1 MVRPPH
7 RGGSMTIKYRLKE
20 LLARGFIEGGQRLG
34 VLEDP
39 RLFPVFEQ
47 RGYHITPNHFYQPI
61 PDTGSL
67 PDSLWE
73 EPSELVGVDLREA
86 EQLELLERLSGK
98 YRSEYE
104 ALPRTP
110 TAVPHEF
117 YLRNDAFG
125 TVDAEILYCL
135 VRELA
140 PKRLFEI
147 GSGFSTRLSAQA
159 CRVNAER
166 GGSACE
172 LVAFEPY
179 PSEVL
184 RAGFPGLTRLEPVK
198 AQDIPRSE
206 FARLEA
212 GDILF
217 IDSSHVL
224 KVGSDVQVEI
234 LEILPRLKPGV
245 VVHFHDIFL
254 PAEYPKAWIQE
265 HHRFWTEQY
274 ALQAFLTFND
284 RFEVLWGGSFM
295 HLKHPDRL
303 REAFSSYRD
312 STSWP
317 GSFWIRRVR

>member
-1 MVRPPH
+1 M
-7 RGGSMTIKYRLKE
+7 SIKYRLKE
-20 LLARGFIEGGQRLG
+20 LWARGFLEGGRQLG

-39 RLFPVFEQ
+39 RFFPFFEQ

-67 PDSLWE
+67 PAALWE
-73 EPSELVGVDLREA
+73 KPSELVGVELREA
-86 EQLELLERLSGK
+86 EQLALLERFAGK
-98 YRSEYE
+98 YRAEYE
-104 ALPRTP
+104 ALPRGP
-110 TAVPHEF
+110 TSVPHAF

-125 TVDAEILYCL
+125 SVDAEILYCM
-135 VRELA
+135 VREYA
-140 PKRLFEI
+140 PRRLFEI

-166 GGSACE
+166 LGVECE

-198 AQDIPRSE
+198 AQDIPLTE
-206 FARLEA
+206 FSRLEA
-212 GDILF
+212 NDILF

-254 PAEYPKAWIQE
+254 PAEYPKPWILE
-265 HHRFWTEQY
+265 HRRFWTEQY

-295 HLKHPDRL
+295 HLKHAGRL
-303 REAFSSYRD
+303 REAFTSYQE
-312 STSWP
+312 SASWP

>member
-1 MVRPPH
+1 MP
-7 RGGSMTIKYRLKE
+7 G
-20 LLARGFIEGGQRLG
+20 
-34 VLEDP
+34 
-39 RLFPVFEQ
+39 
-47 RGYHITPNHFYQPI
+47 
-61 PDTGSL
+61 
-67 PDSLWE
+67 
-73 EPSELVGVDLREA
+73 
-86 EQLELLERLSGK
+86 
-98 YRSEYE
+98 
-104 ALPRTP
+104 
-110 TAVPHEF
+110 
-117 YLRNDAFG
+117 
-125 TVDAEILYCL
+125 
-135 VRELA
+135 
-140 PKRLFEI
+140 
-147 GSGFSTRLSAQA
+147 
-159 CRVNAER
+159 ER
-166 GGSACE
+166 GAGRHRLE

-179 PSEVL
+179 PSEVR

-245 VVHFHDIFL
+245 VVHFHYIFL

-303 REAFSSYRD
+303 REAFLVPGHHELAGELLDPTRTV
-312 STSWP
+312 STTMGKKDKKPEPAAPPAPFNNPFAGLAGKREELPSRP
-317 GSFWIRRVR
+317 CP